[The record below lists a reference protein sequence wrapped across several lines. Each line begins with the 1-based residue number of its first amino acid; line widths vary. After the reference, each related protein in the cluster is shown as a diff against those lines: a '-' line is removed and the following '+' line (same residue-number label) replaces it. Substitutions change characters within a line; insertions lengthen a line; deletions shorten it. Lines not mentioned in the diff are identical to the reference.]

1 MKKWVVLLASFVVF
15 FLAGCTSFKASNL
28 AVMPPGANYTSLGN
42 FHTTVLV
49 NGFLG
54 GSAGTKL
61 FNVSS
66 DVTDEAVSHAI
77 EQEIKDK
84 GGTGAINIT
93 IEHRASFIQ
102 ALLNSFTMA
111 IWAPAEIYITGT
123 VIK

>member
-1 MKKWVVLLASFVVF
+1 MKKWVVLLAAFVVF
-15 FLAGCTSFKASNL
+15 FAGCTSFKASNM
-28 AVMPPGANYTSLGN
+28 AVMPPGADYASLGN
-42 FHTTVLV
+42 FHTTVWV

-66 DVTDEAVSHAI
+66 DVTDEAISHAI

-93 IEHRASFIQ
+93 VEHRASILHV
-102 ALLNSFTMA
+102 LLNVFTFA
-111 IWAPAEIYITGT
+111 FWAPAEVYITGT